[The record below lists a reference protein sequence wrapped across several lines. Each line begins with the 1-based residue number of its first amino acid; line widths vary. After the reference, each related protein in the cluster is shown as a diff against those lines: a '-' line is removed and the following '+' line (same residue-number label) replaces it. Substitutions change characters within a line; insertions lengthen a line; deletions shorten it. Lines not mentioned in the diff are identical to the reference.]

1 MDSDAALETE
11 VSRVEQG
18 TVFGYRGS
26 RHTSLEVF
34 RALVEGS
41 LKRTA
46 SMENTADEE
55 GEEGDDLGDDDEK
68 EYE

>member
-1 MDSDAALETE
+1 MYANLALEAE
-11 VSRVEQG
+11 VSGVEERA
-18 TVFGYRGS
+18 VFWWWCS
-26 RHTSLEVF
+26 CHTSLEVF

-46 SMENTADEE
+46 SMKNTADEE

-68 EYE
+68 ECE